1 MELPV
6 KGFVDPPGSALLVVR
21 HRNFGSVCRSIFL
34 MVSSFWIYFYALFLP
49 LFHAL
54 HKSSRCEYLEEALTS
69 SIENQEFTV
78 DEREKSSSMN
88 FAHAEAE
95 VIDMVDCSVSGSEI
109 DGLDKRESPEMFLS
123 FKFPP
128 LPEFTRKNLFNDD
141 LELHS
146 RADFS
151 ETEVSCCS
159 GNLVQKMEDSMVE
172 IPEDRY
178 TEEGDRVI
186 EEDRFSEAELLIE
199 SNSSKI
205 LDKVHTNHLQF
216 KFKALSEEDLL
227 LSDSHTDSTSSSHD
241 SSIMSRFL
249 DSSSNGFFSDADFR
263 PCSHTRESNIDDDL
277 REELRKLEEDQNT
290 ETPHEEAEEEAPES
304 DSLNPAPE
312 LESKDSKMELEWEH
326 QYLMEQLR
334 MEIRKVKATGLPT
347 ADEHSVSAR
356 VVDDLK
362 SWKIDEKF
370 HRGDQILALHKV
382 YRTYCERMR
391 KLDIFNYQKLYAL
404 GFLRA
409 KDPLRWVSGEI
420 SSSAPSR
427 ASLIA
432 QKLRLC
438 REDKR
443 SRHDPITSFAR
454 ELHRDLETVYVGQ
467 LCLSWELLQLQYERA
482 LDQCEEDPYSIHRY
496 TEVADEFQMLQVIMQ
511 RFLEDEPFEGPRVQ
525 HYVKSRCFQRNLLQ
539 VPAIR
544 GDLSLCC
551 HMKLLKSSS
560 FTSFGLMMG
569 LCCILQKIVLR

>member
-128 LPEFTRKNLFNDD
+128 LPEFTRKNSFNDD

-159 GNLVQKMEDSMVE
+159 GNLVQKMEDSMEE

-178 TEEGDRVI
+178 TDKEGDR
-186 EEDRFSEAELLIE
+186 
-199 SNSSKI
+199 
-205 LDKVHTNHLQF
+205 F

-241 SSIMSRFL
+241 SSIMSRLL

-370 HRGDQILALHKV
+370 HGGDQILALHKV

-482 LDQCEEDPYSIHRY
+482 LDQSEEDPYSIHRY

-511 RFLEDEPFEGPRVQ
+511 RFLEDEPFEGPRV
-525 HYVKSRCFQRNLLQ
+525 
-539 VPAIR
+539 
-544 GDLSLCC
+544 
-551 HMKLLKSSS
+551 
-560 FTSFGLMMG
+560 
-569 LCCILQKIVLR
+569 